1 MISVLTYRL
10 YGENGENI
18 IMAKTEI
25 ELNEL
30 NRQQA
35 IEDMKNLKESVN
47 KTLDTVELSE
57 LGLKHNARVYSVNQL
72 ITISLMLDNICNA
85 LNDVE
90 SE

>member
-1 MISVLTYRL
+1 MT
-10 YGENGENI
+10 
-18 IMAKTEI
+18 KTEI
-25 ELNEL
+25 EL

-35 IEDMKNLKESVN
+35 IEDIKNLKESVN

-57 LGLKHNARVYSVNQL
+57 LGLKHDARVYATNQL
-72 ITISLMLDNICNA
+72 ITIDLILDRILKS

>member
-1 MISVLTYRL
+1 MLTYRL

-18 IMAKTEI
+18 IMTKTEI
-25 ELNEL
+25 EL

-57 LGLKHNARVYSVNQL
+57 LGVKHNARVYSVNQL
-72 ITISLMLDNICNA
+72 ITISLILDNICNA